1 MRERHGHTESWVDG
15 NMRDNSQSH
24 VTDTVIQG
32 ERKLMQFQRKAELR
46 AMEAIMDFLKYICF
60 YVRCVSDL
68 QKSYKTAQKDP
79 VRLGLILSQQ

>member
-32 ERKLMQFQRKAELR
+32 ERKRMQFQRKAELG
-46 AMEAIMDFLKYICF
+46 AMEAMMDF
-60 YVRCVSDL
+60 
-68 QKSYKTAQKDP
+68 
-79 VRLGLILSQQ
+79 